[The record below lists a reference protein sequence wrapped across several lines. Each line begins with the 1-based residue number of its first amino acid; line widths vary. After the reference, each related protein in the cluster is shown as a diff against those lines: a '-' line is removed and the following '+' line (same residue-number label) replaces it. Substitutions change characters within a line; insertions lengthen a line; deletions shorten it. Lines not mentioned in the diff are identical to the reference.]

1 MHALGT
7 VQSLTRKAEMG
18 ADSWRTRLV
27 RVRDKNTV
35 SGAKG
40 LFPEMF
46 ENDFQRTKSQKV
58 ERFICMVRKHSWNIG
73 AWDWHM
79 ICCGVRPWWWERG

>member
-1 MHALGT
+1 MGGLQRMHALGT

-18 ADSWRTRLV
+18 ADSWSTRLV
-27 RVRDKNTV
+27 RVRGKNTV

-46 ENDFQRTKSQKV
+46 ENDQAPKGGKV
-58 ERFICMVRKHSWNIG
+58 HLYGENTPRI
-73 AWDWHM
+73 
-79 ICCGVRPWWWERG
+79 